1 MDTVKAIVLDDEK
14 HCVESLCL
22 DIERYCPEVEVVAAL
37 TSAKE
42 CLSAI
47 KKLRPEL
54 LFLDIEMP
62 WMNGF
67 ELLEYLYPTDFE
79 VIFVT
84 AYDSYAVQAFRASAV
99 DYLMKPVDKNDLID
113 AVEKVKTRISN
124 NGRTEQAH
132 IRTLLDDYFSKRK
145 VSKIALPD
153 KDGQKF
159 VELDQIMYVEAS
171 SNYSNLHL
179 ADGNTLL
186 VTLTLKHI
194 DSKLDDERF
203 IRVHH
208 SFIINMDHVT
218 QYVKSD
224 GGYLVMKDG
233 SQVPISR
240 SKRPGLRELIETEF
254 K

>member
-1 MDTVKAIVLDDEK
+1 MYTIKAIVLDDEK

-22 DIERYCPEVEVVAAL
+22 DIERYCPEIEVVAAL
-37 TSAKE
+37 ISAKE

-47 KKLRPEL
+47 KRLKPDL

-99 DYLMKPVDKNDLID
+99 DYLMKPVDKNDLCD
-113 AVEKVKTRISN
+113 AVNKVKGRIANDGLSDQV
-124 NGRTEQAH
+124 R
-132 IRTLLDDYFSKRK
+132 IRSLLDNYFSKKK

-159 VELDQIMYVEAS
+159 VELDEIMYVEAS

-179 ADGNTLL
+179 TTGDNLL

-194 DSKLDDERF
+194 EGKLDDERF
-203 IRVHH
+203 VRVHH
-208 SFIINMDHVT
+208 SFIINMDHVM

-224 GGYLVMKDG
+224 GGYLVMTDG

-240 SKRPGLRELIETEF
+240 SRRSDVREIIETEF